1 MSMDIYFRLLCC
13 VAVGAFFAWNYRLA
27 GLHWAGR
34 LHVAVAALGLAM
46 GYGGLSLNPH
56 MPEFLLFLV
65 TMLIPVV
72 AILRFFLMGLLRSLD
87 VKGQPASIVSLLA
100 CLALG
105 STLSTNNIFVVLAVL
120 LPSIVAILFGP
131 APVSVEEVKAQPVA
145 NPLVLNA
152 AVAEKPAVAVPQRVV
167 VVGNMPAAYI
177 APVHVA
183 APTPRALP
191 VLASIPAE
199 AVVLFAPPM
208 IYDAMAV

>member
-1 MSMDIYFRLLCC
+1 
-13 VAVGAFFAWNYRLA
+13 
-27 GLHWAGR
+27 
-34 LHVAVAALGLAM
+34 M
-46 GYGGLSLNPH
+46 G
-56 MPEFLLFLV
+56 V
-65 TMLIPVV
+65 
-72 AILRFFLMGLLRSLD
+72 LRSLD

-152 AVAEKPAVAVPQRVV
+152 AVAEKSAVAVPQRVV
-167 VVGNMPAAYI
+167 VVGNMPMP
-177 APVHVA
+177 APV
-183 APTPRALP
+183 PRALP

-208 IYDAMAV
+208 IYDAMASA